1 MLLALWPPVYV
12 LTHSMINAS
21 SVYSMSLIP
30 LIPTQS
36 NFYTNE
42 RLNLKEKEKKKTT
55 TTN

>member
-1 MLLALWPPVYV
+1 MATGLC

-42 RLNLKEKEKKKTT
+42 RLNLKEKKKKKKKKQQQQIKD
-55 TTN
+55 